1 MGASKGAAKDRG
13 MFSAAIQAAIQGWGM
28 PLRTLEM
35 LAIDSNDLIQKALLH
50 SGQGHQKSDDNQS

>member
-13 MFSAAIQAAIQGWGM
+13 MFSAAIQGWGM

-35 LAIDSNDLIQKALLH
+35 LAIGSNDLIQKALLH